1 MSRSIVGIVILLLSV
16 VWNDKRVVSSVVLD
30 RSHQDIFGRK
40 RSLAGW
46 NSKTRTVETDD
57 DSVDGGTHTHERT
70 VDKTSGS
77 KPKVSSPY
85 GVTKSTGMTTTTA
98 TSTSTIDDTITS
110 ESDDDDSNM
119 TAFMDML
126 DIVHRNNYNGSSAST
141 LVLPSE
147 QEPTETWT
155 IAIVALFCSMAI
167 TLCAVTAW
175 RRWCRDKRRD
185 GYHEIST
192 LVV

>member
-1 MSRSIVGIVILLLSV
+1 MLRSVVGIVFLLLFV
-16 VWNDKRVVSSVVLD
+16 VWNNGEVVSSVVLEQ
-30 RSHQDIFGRK
+30 SNHAVLGR
-40 RSLAGW
+40 RRALVGW
-46 NSKTRTVETDD
+46 NSKTHTIETDD

-70 VDKTSGS
+70 VERSNGS

-85 GVTKSTGMTTTTA
+85 GVTKSTGTTA
-98 TSTSTIDDTITS
+98 TTVSTTPTVSDVVTS
-110 ESDDDDSNM
+110 ESNDDDSNM

-126 DIVHRNNYNGSSAST
+126 DVVHRNNYSESKST

-147 QEPTETWT
+147 KEPTETWT
-155 IAIVALFCSMAI
+155 IAIVALFSSMAI

-175 RRWCRDKRRD
+175 RRWCRNKRRD
-185 GYHEIST
+185 GYQEVSN